1 MSETTKFQIDQ
12 DENWSLSSGS
22 KCIVKVDATNAVA
35 RVTFKN
41 SDYLGIE
48 WSGAKV
54 GDVITIPEGEVAEI
68 PIYNAADKG
77 PLTFD
82 ITFSSAS
89 FILAAASA
97 LTSLLFFAVWII
109 HASISVCLND

>member
-1 MSETTKFQIDQ
+1 M
-12 DENWSLSSGS
+12 
-22 KCIVKVDATNAVA
+22 CIVKVDATNAVA

-89 FILAAASA
+89 FILASASA
-97 LTSLLFFAVWII
+97 LMSLLFFA
-109 HASISVCLND
+109 A

>member
-1 MSETTKFQIDQ
+1 M
-12 DENWSLSSGS
+12 
-22 KCIVKVDATNAVA
+22 A

-54 GDVITIPEGEVAEI
+54 GDVITIPEGEVAVI

-82 ITFSSAS
+82 ITFSGAS
-89 FILAAASA
+89 YILAAVSA
-97 LTSLLFFAVWII
+97 LTSLLFFAV
-109 HASISVCLND
+109 